1 MNSRFKIWAYSCF
14 IFFFAG
20 CGPTAHIE
28 KNKTTDFNSYKTFA
42 WATNKKKT
50 IDLTEQKI
58 RAAVNAEL
66 EKETGWKQVTH
77 NPDILLSHDVMVEKS
92 VQTNANPVYS
102 RPYTRLV
109 YNPYSKHYT
118 NIYFPSQVIG
128 YEKDFYPIK
137 EGTLTI
143 SMLDTR
149 ADKMIWQA
157 WATDE
162 VNNRNLTSNEIENI
176 VRSIF
181 KKFDVTNK

>member
-1 MNSRFKIWAYSCF
+1 
-14 IFFFAG
+14 
-20 CGPTAHIE
+20 
-28 KNKTTDFNSYKTFA
+28 
-42 WATNKKKT
+42 
-50 IDLTEQKI
+50 
-58 RAAVNAEL
+58 
-66 EKETGWKQVTH
+66 
-77 NPDILLSHDVMVEKS
+77 MVEKS

-118 NIYFPSQVIG
+118 NIYFPSQFIG
-128 YEKDFYPIK
+128 YEKDFYPIN